1 MKLEESLSLIQKEF
15 FDFRWD
21 PAGNVAQHTS
31 KLEGMVNKIKT
42 LEGEIPASM
51 LITRILSTLPQ
62 KFSHFHSAWDSTDDA
77 KRTIENL
84 TARLMMKEMRLK
96 VIQKA
101 KRQYKERG
109 ATRVVNHKTKNC
121 RGYYNCG
128 SFKKNYP
135 KQGEH
140 KKNEDTS
147 SASTAQAFAGST
159 ERTKTEDY
167 WLLDSAARAIRM
179 TNERDWFFEYQFSEP
194 LKVYI
199 GNGKKVPALGQ
210 DNIKIET
217 RVNGKWSQGI
227 VTSSFM
233 KE

>member
-1 MKLEESLSLIQKEF
+1 MKSEESLSLIQKEF

-31 KLEGMVNKIKT
+31 KLEGMVNKMKT
-42 LEGEIPASM
+42 LGGEISASM
-51 LITRILSTLPQ
+51 LITRILSTLLQ
-62 KFSHFHSAWDSTDDA
+62 KFSHFHSVWDSTDDA

-84 TARLMMKEMRLK
+84 TARLMMEEMRLK
-96 VIQKA
+96 GKD
-101 KRQYKERG
+101 KEEETT
-109 ATRVVNHKTKNC
+109 ALISKMNLKIDPSK
-121 RGYYNCG
+121 
-128 SFKKNYP
+128 KKNYQ

-140 KKNEDTS
+140 KENEDTS

-167 WLLDSAARAIRM
+167 WLLDSAARTIQM

-199 GNGKKVPALGQ
+199 DNGEKVPALGQ
-210 DNIKIET
+210 DNIKIKT
-217 RVNGKWSQGI
+217 KVNGKWSQGI

-233 KE
+233 KG